1 MVERREIPWP
11 QIADGKV
18 DQGEVP
24 RLFRI
29 DDVPNFVLIDR
40 AGRLAGRASS
50 DREVEKRIPDL
61 LAPATFTPAPPP
73 SPRDAWQRPQQLMDL
88 LGVMAGTRV
97 ADIGA
102 GDGYFTFHL
111 AARVGGSG
119 RVYAVDIDNN
129 ALERLKERA
138 EREGLPQVSTVPSA
152 TDDPRLDAASVDVV
166 LVVNAYHE
174 FRDFDAMMRGMAAA
188 LAPGGRLAIL
198 DHHGPIGRPR
208 ADYHQRHNIPAELV
222 IEDGARHGL
231 RLVRFEHDFAGP
243 QRDRDRYYL
252 VVLERPSGN

>member
-1 MVERREIPWP
+1 MNMRR
-11 QIADGKV
+11 
-18 DQGEVP
+18 
-24 RLFRI
+24 
-29 DDVPNFVLIDR
+29 VLQ
-40 AGRLAGRASS
+40 LSLLLC
-50 DREVEKRIPDL
+50 L
-61 LAPATFTPAPPP
+61 LASVP
-73 SPRDAWQRPQQLMDL
+73 SSLVAQDSGTGRDAWQRPEEVMDA
-88 LGVMAGTRV
+88 LGIQAGTAV
-97 ADIGA
+97 ADVGS
-102 GDGYFTFHL
+102 GDGYFSFHL
-111 AARVGGSG
+111 ARRVGAEG
-119 RVYAVDIDNN
+119 RVYAVDIDQS
-129 ALERLKERA
+129 ALEKLRKQAEKEKLGQI
-138 EREGLPQVSTVPSA
+138 ETIVSA
-152 TDDPRLDAASVDVV
+152 KDDPRLPAESVDVV